1 MGQNMRLAAAVVALV
16 LGLQAAWLEA
26 GGHRLRA
33 HRRAS
38 GPGQEVVGD
47 QVAGQIAQAE
57 SRPSEVLIEATI
69 AEVGVDK
76 DAAESGLKFSWF
88 SGSGAEYIKALSG
101 FAEVEALIAPRLMV
115 RDKQRA
121 EICIGDELGR
131 KSAAA
136 EGTAAND
143 TAKHLPTGTQLKV
156 RPFVSP
162 EGTIRLEVHAE
173 YSTGNLDGS
182 GVPQTHTTVIT
193 ANLMMADGATV
204 VMYGPIDSQATQQD
218 EGTGLASW
226 IPGVKRLFGDKEEA
240 AGRKQLV
247 VVLTPRVWRP
257 EMREGLAERE
267 VGGDV
272 KRR

>member
-1 MGQNMRLAAAVVALV
+1 
-16 LGLQAAWLEA
+16 
-26 GGHRLRA
+26 
-33 HRRAS
+33 
-38 GPGQEVVGD
+38 
-47 QVAGQIAQAE
+47 
-57 SRPSEVLIEATI
+57 VLIEATI
-69 AEVGVDK
+69 AEVGVDQN
-76 DAAESGLKFSWF
+76 AAESGLKFSWF
-88 SGSGAEYIKALSG
+88 SGSGAEYIQALSG
-101 FAEVEALIAPRLMV
+101 FVAVKAVAAPRLLV
-115 RDKQRA
+115 HDKQRA
-121 EICIGDELGR
+121 EIRIGDELGR

-136 EGTAAND
+136 NDAA
-143 TAKHLPTGTQLKV
+143 KRLPTSTQLKV

-162 EGTIRLEVHAE
+162 EGLIRLEVHAE
-173 YSTGNLDGS
+173 HSTGHLDAS
-182 GVPQTHTTVIT
+182 GVPQTHATEIT

-257 EMREGLAERE
+257 ESREGLAERE